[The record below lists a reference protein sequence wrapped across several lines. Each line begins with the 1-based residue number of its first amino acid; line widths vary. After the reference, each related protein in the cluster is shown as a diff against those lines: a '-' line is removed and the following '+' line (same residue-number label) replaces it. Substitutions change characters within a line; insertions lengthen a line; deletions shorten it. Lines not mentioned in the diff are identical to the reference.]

1 MTKSIRE
8 AIKEWLNTLHNDL
21 IGLREETQAL
31 RAEMKAMTELMMEMN
46 RQITVLHD
54 ELNWIKERNQDE
66 DDEQEPRW
74 KM

>member
-21 IGLREETQAL
+21 VGLREETQAL
-31 RAEMKAMTELMMEMN
+31 RVELKNMSELMMEMN

-66 DDEQEPRW
+66 DDEQGPRW